1 VVEGVDL
8 DKLARIIRQIPLN
21 TVRERRKRLNEFYEE
36 ILVSADPVL
45 GISFHSCLMILAH
58 YNVISDSKSLRLEE
72 FLRRRAKLQRVEEAV
87 RRNTVIGFFKTLTA
101 AREFRRR
108 IDHKRSARMTFVP
121 QFNVPEIYVDDEP
134 QQDQPDEHRDTG
146 QDGTGPVQEWS
157 MLSPSRSEAGPSQLP
172 RLDTSVAS
180 RLNSE
185 ERSPSEWSNIS
196 ISLSPNRDR
205 ANTTGSYDPGPE
217 RPAIQPPRSA
227 DHSRNNSAMSVNEV
241 MASLGDSAW
250 GESIRRSF
258 TQRRRSRDE
267 T

>member
-1 VVEGVDL
+1 
-8 DKLARIIRQIPLN
+8 
-21 TVRERRKRLNEFYEE
+21 
-36 ILVSADPVL
+36 
-45 GISFHSCLMILAH
+45 
-58 YNVISDSKSLRLEE
+58 
-72 FLRRRAKLQRVEEAV
+72 
-87 RRNTVIGFFKTLTA
+87 
-101 AREFRRR
+101 
-108 IDHKRSARMTFVP
+108 MTFVP

-157 MLSPSRSEAGPSQLP
+157 MLSPSRPEAGPSQLP

-217 RPAIQPPRSA
+217 RPTIQPPRSA
-227 DHSRNNSAMSVNEV
+227 DHSRNNSAMSVNDV